1 MTSETKRYSYSSM
14 KFLRASSTFKT
25 FTTHSKNDETV
36 KSEAGELGGFTGEEA
51 RQFYETLLK
60 ESSEKNE
67 QGGPES
73 DNEQYEQL
81 KPRKAKSI
89 SLQTKRNHSSS
100 SSGKKRKINSTQK
113 PSDSRKLNLFLR
125 MAQDGNLE
133 RLCEVIKDGEVDI
146 NATDQFGW
154 TALMCASH
162 SCHKSCVKFLLK
174 HGAGTDMR
182 NNKGHTAEDIA
193 ERAGASRL
201 SGLFQK
207 RITNKKPQSTRTNP
221 VDGTQCEICKSAFS
235 GARQEHNSSTAH
247 LFNCQYKS
255 ERTLYHIPEDNIGFQ
270 LMKRKGWDQE
280 KGGNCVARI
289 SK

>member
-1 MTSETKRYSYSSM
+1 M
-14 KFLRASSTFKT
+14 KFLRASSTLKT

-36 KSEAGELGGFTGEEA
+36 NKSEASELGGFTGEEA

-60 ESSEKNE
+60 ESSEKNK

-73 DNEQYEQL
+73 DHEQYEQL

-89 SLQTKRNHSSS
+89 PLQTKRNHSSS
-100 SSGKKRKINSTQK
+100 SSGKKHQIDSTQK
-113 PSDSRKLNLFLR
+113 TSDSRKLNLFLR
-125 MAQDGNLE
+125 MAQDGNLG
-133 RLCEVIKDGEVDI
+133 RLFEVIKDGQVDI

-162 SCHKSCVKFLLK
+162 SGRKSCVKFLLK
-174 HGAGTDMR
+174 RGARTDLR

-207 RITNKKPQSTRTNP
+207 HMTNKKPQCTRTDP
-221 VDGTQCEICKSAFS
+221 VEETQCEICKSAFS
-235 GARQEHNSSTAH
+235 GTRQEHDSSTAH

-270 LMKRKGWDQE
+270 LMKKKGWDQE
-280 KGGNCVARI
+280 KGGNCIARM